1 MALMFLFEIDKHA
14 ALQPLSFHS
23 SYLLSIML
31 LKTEPCFVVE
41 TQVFFF
47 RYLALQQE
55 PTSPP

>member
-1 MALMFLFEIDKHA
+1 MFLFEIDKHA

-23 SYLLSIML
+23 SYLLSTML